1 MISASPSGKITLGYW
16 NLRGGPRGN
25 VARYLL
31 AYSGADWNERT
42 YTLGQEE
49 WKNDK
54 DTVMDF
60 ANLPYIIDGD
70 FKVSET
76 YAVHNYIAQK
86 YCPELIGTTPQEKA
100 RIHQL

>member
-76 YAVHNYIAQK
+76 YAVHNYIA
-86 YCPELIGTTPQEKA
+86 
-100 RIHQL
+100 